1 MSHPMTTPGKELS
14 LRLLD
19 RVSYGDRLAAGRL
32 LPPVGIIPGHV
43 RSLRELYLLLAP
55 DVGSLPGINLSA
67 LGDWIEG
74 IIGDGEL
81 ARAVRAATRNA
92 GSYAEGCLMV
102 YELVGL
108 RLEQANVVAGQ
119 EGMI

>member
-1 MSHPMTTPGKELS
+1 MTPPGKELS

-43 RSLRELYLLLAP
+43 RSLHELHLLLAP
-55 DVGSLPGINLSA
+55 DVRSLPGINLSA
-67 LGDWIEG
+67 LADWLERILGDE
-74 IIGDGEL
+74 EL
-81 ARAVRAATRNA
+81 AHAVRVAARTA
-92 GSYAEGCLMV
+92 GSYAEGCLSV

-108 RLEQANVVAGQ
+108 RMKQAREVAGT
-119 EGMI
+119 EGLT

>member
-1 MSHPMTTPGKELS
+1 MSHPMTPPGKELS

-43 RSLRELYLLLAP
+43 RSLQELHLVLAP
-55 DVGSLPGINLSA
+55 DERSLPGINLSA